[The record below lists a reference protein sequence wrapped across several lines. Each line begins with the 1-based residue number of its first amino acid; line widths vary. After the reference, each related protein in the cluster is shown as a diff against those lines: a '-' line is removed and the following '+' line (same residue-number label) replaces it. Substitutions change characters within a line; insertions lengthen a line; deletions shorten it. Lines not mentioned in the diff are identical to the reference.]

1 VRQRRKC
8 LKAVD
13 SSAKFSGASIHKIQ
27 GGKMKY
33 WIRAAVVLLALGA
46 QMAGAEELF
55 PDGKAAKMGRLTE
68 VTSGT
73 TMGGYP
79 LYTGGRN
86 WYLLDSK
93 VESNNMDAR
102 IAYLQLVS
110 PEGESLFAQ
119 MAVVASLSAATEDG
133 YFSADLC
140 SLGKSHL
147 FMLNKAAGRNDNC
160 LLIDPVEGKIGD
172 KDFTLLLLKIRNS
185 QSSWRLYDV
194 SMYLSLEKLGFS
206 GTVASDWTPSAVAA
220 DPRKQKAFDRIVA
233 WAKQLQDGVNK
244 AIAFAKPQN
253 AFDGVPAIQTLVATD

>member
-1 VRQRRKC
+1 
-8 LKAVD
+8 
-13 SSAKFSGASIHKIQ
+13 
-27 GGKMKY
+27 MKY
-33 WIRAAVVLLALGA
+33 WIRAAVVFGALLAQG
-46 QMAGAEELF
+46 AGAEDLF
-55 PDGKAAKMGRLTE
+55 PGGKAAKLARLAE
-68 VTSGT
+68 VPSAT

-86 WYLLDSK
+86 WYLLDNK

-110 PEGESLFAQ
+110 PEGDSLFAQ

-140 SLGKSHL
+140 SPSKSHL

-172 KDFTLLLLKIRNS
+172 KAFTLLHLKIRNS

-194 SMYLSLEKLGFS
+194 SMYLSLEKLGFPS
-206 GTVASDWTPSAVAA
+206 TVASDWTPSTVAA
-220 DPRKQKAFDRIVA
+220 DPRKQKAFEKIVA
-233 WAKQLQDGVNK
+233 WAKQLQEGVNK
-244 AIAFAKPQN
+244 AIAFSKPQD
-253 AFDGVPAIQTLVATD
+253 AFDGVPAIQTLVAAD